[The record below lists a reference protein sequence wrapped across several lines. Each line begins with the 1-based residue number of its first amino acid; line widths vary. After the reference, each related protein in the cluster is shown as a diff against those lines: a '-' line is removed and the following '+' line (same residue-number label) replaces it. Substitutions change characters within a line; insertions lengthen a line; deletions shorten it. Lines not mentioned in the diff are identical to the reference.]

1 VTGSSSLAKLL
12 FLLLSGT
19 FSHAGGPTHQLA
31 FAAKPP
37 AAQTAIRRTFRARPT
52 GEWFV
57 GGRVVAA
64 HNVADR
70 TKGELLQRKWRFETQ
85 CDGGKCETLFW
96 RTMSDGRG
104 RRSILTPHAG
114 FYSAEFPYLPSTCEV
129 TAGEIESF
137 TGHFRIWW
145 SKGRHSLLAEET
157 GGIPATSVC
166 PGSYEKIIWVAHRHF
181 GSTSEGAG
189 DVL

>member
-1 VTGSSSLAKLL
+1 VTGSSALAKLI
-12 FLLLSGT
+12 FLLLSG
-19 FSHAGGPTHQLA
+19 SVAHAGAAHQVA

-37 AAQTAIRRTFRARPT
+37 ATQTAIRHTYRARPA

-64 HNVADR
+64 RNVAGR
-70 TKGELLQRKWRFETQ
+70 TKGESLQRKWRFETQ

-96 RTMSDGRG
+96 RTMGDGLG
-104 RRSILTPHAG
+104 RRASLIPHAG
-114 FYSAEFPYLPSTCEV
+114 FYSADFPYLPSTCEV
-129 TAGEIESF
+129 TPGEIESF

-145 SKGRHSLLAEET
+145 SAGRHALVAEET

-166 PGSYEKIIWVAHRHF
+166 PGSYEKIVWVAHRHF

-189 DVL
+189 NEL